1 MTAWVAVARARAVT
15 EKVAGVDPGIIH
27 PLAIAAGDQALLV
40 SGRAV
45 RAEEF
50 LRLENQ
56 KARQRKMA
64 ASRSPLRA
72 KPGQAQDRFAAVEAI
87 GPVAAPGRGPG
98 PSGGEAG
105 RQPGRPPG
113 D

>member
-1 MTAWVAVARARAVT
+1 
-15 EKVAGVDPGIIH
+15 VAGVDPGIIH

-50 LRLENQ
+50 LHLEDQ

-64 ASRSPLRA
+64 TKRSPLRA
-72 KPGQAQDRFAAVEAI
+72 KAGQARRTGSRRWRQLARSQRKAEARDRRVVKLAGNRAARLAA
-87 GPVAAPGRGPG
+87 GFMVANHVPWP
-98 PSGGEAG
+98 
-105 RQPGRPPG
+105 
-113 D
+113 